1 MTPSAKSAVEQVPD
15 LHPFEL
21 RIVKVRDNEVALEV
35 WQESMNGWP
44 ARRAEP
50 VRVARLRGAALHHA
64 WEDLMLMLHRL
75 GVRAVSLSPAQRD
88 RVLQAPE
95 EVGVRV
101 ALLAA
106 TAAPLRK
113 PARVE
118 AVAGAIRRMSY
129 EEACYWYAHT
139 RAEHGRRALKALRTL
154 LAPE

>member
-1 MTPSAKSAVEQVPD
+1 MSPSAKSIAAQVPE

-21 RIVKVRDNEVALEV
+21 RIVRVRDNEMALEV
-35 WQESMNGWP
+35 WQESMSGWP

-88 RVLQAPE
+88 RVLRAPE

-106 TAAPLRK
+106 AAAPLRK
-113 PARVE
+113 PSRIE
-118 AVAGAIRRMSY
+118 AVASAVRRMSY
-129 EEACYWYAHT
+129 EEVCYWYAHT
-139 RAEHGRRALKALRTL
+139 RGEHGRRALKALRTL